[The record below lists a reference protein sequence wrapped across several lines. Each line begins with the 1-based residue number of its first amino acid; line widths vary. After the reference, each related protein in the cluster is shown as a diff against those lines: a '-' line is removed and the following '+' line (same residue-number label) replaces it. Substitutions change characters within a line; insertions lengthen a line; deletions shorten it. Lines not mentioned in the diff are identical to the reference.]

1 MPWPPRVIRSDVL
14 KDRKCIHIQL
24 EKTTHAQLRVLMFKY
39 NLSMQE
45 VFGEFANMIVS
56 EEGIAGRVIE
66 RVADRKLASSLESK
80 KKLQQHVDELD
91 SDALYD
97 LIESRGKQR
106 E

>member
-56 EEGIAGRVIE
+56 EENLAARVIE
-66 RVADRKLASSLESK
+66 RVADRKVRDSLEGK
-80 KKLQQHVDELD
+80 KRSGQGVDELD

-97 LIESRGKQR
+97 LIESRGKNR